1 MICKQCAMVLLV
13 MLPKWRTPSGIYEP
27 SRECVTKC
35 SFSLQ
40 KPLYVSIFT
49 IFKNSD
55 MDRSSQLQSSCS
67 PDKALVRTSKVSPVV
82 LSRRSLLGALLDF
95 AR

>member
-40 KPLYVSIFT
+40 NHYMFP
-49 IFKNSD
+49 
-55 MDRSSQLQSSCS
+55 SSPFSRTLTWTEAANFSQVA
-67 PDKALVRTSKVSPVV
+67 ALTK
-82 LSRRSLLGALLDF
+82 LW
-95 AR
+95 